1 MLWLSVDMVDC
12 LILLSDYGSAKTS
25 TIGSAC
31 PMHFPPL
38 NLTIW
43 LESFMILICPI
54 FHRPIEAD
62 IRILSCIEYGSM
74 I

>member
-1 MLWLSVDMVDC
+1 MDIVDC
-12 LILLSDYGSAKTS
+12 LILIFDCCLVKTS
-25 TIGSAC
+25 AIGSAC
-31 PMHFPPL
+31 PMHCPPL

-54 FHRPIEAD
+54 FPRPIEAD

>member
-12 LILLSDYGSAKTS
+12 LILLSDCGSAKTS

-31 PMHFPPL
+31 PMHCPPL

-54 FHRPIEAD
+54 FPRPIEAD

>member
-1 MLWLSVDMVDC
+1 
-12 LILLSDYGSAKTS
+12 
-25 TIGSAC
+25 
-31 PMHFPPL
+31 MHCPPL

-54 FHRPIEAD
+54 FSGPIEAD